1 LVKTGFTFVG
11 WNTLAAGGGTRYLP
25 GETLTA
31 TGNLTLYAEWIASCA
46 PVVSY
51 ANGNQV
57 LTITRTT
64 PCAYTLPE
72 SATAIDLLVVG
83 GGGGGGTNAGSGG
96 GGGGVVYQRS
106 VPIASGQVVMV
117 LEVRFQL
124 QVQHLLSRSAV
135 QHLQLV
141 VVREDLHILGVDY
154 VQVLAP
160 QVVLDRLQ
168 MVAEEVMAP
177 VEPHKMDV
185 LVRVEQLSPS
195 LAPQ

>member
-1 LVKTGFTFVG
+1 
-11 WNTLAAGGGTRYLP
+11 
-25 GETLTA
+25 
-31 TGNLTLYAEWIASCA
+31 
-46 PVVSY
+46 
-51 ANGNQV
+51 
-57 LTITRTT
+57 
-64 PCAYTLPE
+64 
-72 SATAIDLLVVG
+72 
-83 GGGGGGTNAGSGG
+83 
-96 GGGGVVYQRS
+96 
-106 VPIASGQVVMV
+106 M
-117 LEVRFQL
+117 LEARFQL
-124 QVQHLLSRSAV
+124 RVQRLLSRSDV

-141 VVREDLHILGVDY
+141 VVREDLRILVVDY